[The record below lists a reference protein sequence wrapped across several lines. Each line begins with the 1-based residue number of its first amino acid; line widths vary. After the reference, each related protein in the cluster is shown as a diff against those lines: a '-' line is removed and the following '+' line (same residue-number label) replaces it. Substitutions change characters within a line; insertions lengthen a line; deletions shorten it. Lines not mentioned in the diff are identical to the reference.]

1 MLESDSV
8 LISRI
13 PGDFPLY
20 FSSVMIFPFL
30 DLCHYTQL
38 SLRGPAHVN
47 LPLLRSILLS
57 PPYSM
62 FITFLS

>member
-8 LISRI
+8 LISRL

-30 DLCHYTQL
+30 ALCHYTTQFPWNVL
-38 SLRGPAHVN
+38 LN

-57 PPYSM
+57 PPY
-62 FITFLS
+62 